1 MQKIARAAAAAWGVA
16 VGLLIIA
23 PTAARATTY
32 DAVNGFSKKSNPN
45 GPWSDFAA
53 GQMLT
58 QKETEPGDKK
68 IHFWWNGKKLPNAA
82 IIGRNYGKAAYQG
95 PTVFIF
101 PGRLD
106 MDPEQ
111 ISDVTVRFTVPNNG
125 YYTFNG
131 SFEGADTQEAPHGVA
146 IAKNGTIV
154 FTRTISAFKQLVTF
168 NGQGNLKKGDTLD
181 FINQTDGTGS
191 NLSVGLKLMLQN
203 N

>member
-1 MQKIARAAAAAWGVA
+1 MENISRAAAAA
-16 VGLLIIA
+16 LLLG
-23 PTAARATTY
+23 TTLLGAATTSASATTY
-32 DAVNGFSKKSNPN
+32 DAVKGFSKKSNPN
-45 GPWSDFAA
+45 GPWSDYAA

-101 PGRLD
+101 PDRLD

-111 ISDVTVRFTVPNNG
+111 VSDVTVRFTVPNNG

-131 SFEGADTQEAPHGVA
+131 SFEGADTQEASHNVA

-154 FTRTISAFKQLVTF
+154 FTGTISAFKQLVTF